1 MTNAI
6 RYRNPRTTDA
16 TALALAQ
23 RRPPAM
29 HGLTLRHACRSWLPK
44 MAQA

>member
-1 MTNAI
+1 MIDAI
-6 RYRNPRTTDA
+6 RRRNPRTTDA

-29 HGLTLRHACRSWLPK
+29 HGLTLRNARRSWLPK
-44 MAQA
+44 MAHA